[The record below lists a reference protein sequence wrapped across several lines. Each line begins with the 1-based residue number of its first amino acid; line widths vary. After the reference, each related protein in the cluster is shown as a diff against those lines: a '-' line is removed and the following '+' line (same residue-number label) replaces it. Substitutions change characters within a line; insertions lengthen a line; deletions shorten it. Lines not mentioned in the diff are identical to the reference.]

1 MTGLRRAPG
10 RRGEA
15 APAARTGPRRARVAG
30 VVSRSRHAALTSAV
44 DEDRPGR
51 TTGER
56 SGRGGAAAATEPPP
70 SAAEA
75 PARSRAPVH
84 RRVPAVALLA
94 VTVVATALAL
104 WSVVEAQGIRTGG
117 AAANRALTDV
127 ATTEAVTTAV
137 RRAVESAFSYDHG
150 NTDRTREA
158 AREVLI
164 GRAVQQYD
172 ELYAQVKQQAQARRL
187 VLTTA
192 VRSIG
197 VMELRGDRAVVL
209 VFVDQQI
216 VQTGD
221 GAHTSGAS
229 QMSVSVVRSNGTW
242 LIEDI
247 TVL

>member
-1 MTGLRRAPG
+1 M
-10 RRGEA
+10 ES
-15 APAARTGPRRARVAG
+15 RAR
-30 VVSRSRHAALTSAV
+30 HTAATSV
-44 DEDRPGR
+44 DEDRLDAAGGKPHEPGGE
-51 TTGER
+51 TTATDAP
-56 SGRGGAAAATEPPP
+56 AAEPP
-70 SAAEA
+70 
-75 PARSRAPVH
+75 ARVPIH
-84 RRVPAVALLA
+84 RRVPAAVLVA
-94 VTVVATALAL
+94 VTVVAAALAL
-104 WSVVEAQGIRTGG
+104 WFTVEAYGTRNGG
-117 AAANRALTDV
+117 AAANRALADV

-137 RRAVESAFSYDHG
+137 RRAVESAFSYDYG
-150 NTDRTREA
+150 NTDHTREA
-158 AREVLI
+158 ARAVLV

-172 ELYAQVKQQAQARRL
+172 ELYAQVKQQAQERKL

-197 VMELRGDRAVVL
+197 VMELRDDRAVVL